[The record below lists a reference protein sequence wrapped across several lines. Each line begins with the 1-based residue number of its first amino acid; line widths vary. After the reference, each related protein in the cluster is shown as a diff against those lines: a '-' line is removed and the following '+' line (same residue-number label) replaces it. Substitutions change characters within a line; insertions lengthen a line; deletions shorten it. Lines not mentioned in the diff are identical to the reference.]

1 LRIAEHRFSIVT
13 VVDRGVLCKSKF
25 EARALHEGGNM
36 ENQPT
41 TLTVQWVRE
50 ETTQMRLIC
59 LNGEEVWS
67 FIPGQVAVLGI
78 EGAGESYFA
87 IASAP
92 EDKGGMEFLIRKGG
106 GVSEALFGVG
116 RGAAVQVKGPVGK
129 GFPIDQYRGRDFIL
143 ACVGSA
149 IAPIRGVLRSVSYRR
164 ADFGRIV
171 LVCGVRYP
179 GDFPFRQEVEG
190 WQQSNIEVILTV
202 SRPEGLDWDGKTGYV
217 QSHFGEAVEGLSQP
231 VAMICGMKAMMEQSR
246 DELIRLGV
254 AATEILTNY

>member
-1 LRIAEHRFSIVT
+1 
-13 VVDRGVLCKSKF
+13 
-25 EARALHEGGNM
+25 M

-41 TLTVQWVRE
+41 TFTVQWVRE
-50 ETTQMRLIC
+50 ETTQMRLIS
-59 LNGEEVWS
+59 LNGEKVWS

-78 EGAGESYFA
+78 GGVGESYFA

-106 GVSEALFGVG
+106 GVSEALFGVK

-129 GFPIDQYRGRDFIL
+129 GFPIDQYPGCDFIL

-149 IAPIRGVLRSVSYRR
+149 IAPIRGVLRSICYRR
-164 ADFGRIV
+164 ANFGKIV
-171 LVCGVRYP
+171 LVYGVRHP
-179 GDFPFRQEVEG
+179 GDFPFLHEVEG
-190 WQQSNIEVILTV
+190 WQQSNIEVVLTV

-217 QSHFGEAVEGLSQP
+217 QSHFGEALEGLSQP
-231 VAMICGMKAMMEQSR
+231 VAMICGMKAMTEQSR